1 MPVIPLP
8 EDPDLG
14 QLRRQAKELRRAVA
28 AGEPLAVAHAA
39 DVLGLPPA
47 EPFRLSAAQLVVARR
62 HGFASWPRLVA
73 HVRLVNEMTWH
84 PEAAGAQP
92 VAADELLRLAC
103 LSYTGDD
110 SPARRAGALALLAEQ
125 PAIARAS
132 VHTAAVAA
140 DVDATRGFLVDG
152 GRHTANA
159 AGGPFHWPPLMYLAY
174 ARHDPAIDGDAVA
187 ACAVALLDAGAD
199 PNAGVLWH
207 GLPSPFTV
215 ITGLLGEG
223 EQGPVA
229 QPRHP
234 HWQALTRLVLA
245 RGADA
250 NDSQGLYN
258 RMFVPGVEHLELLL
272 EFGLGTGDGGPW
284 RRRLGD
290 ALASPQQLVE
300 QQLRWAAMHD
310 MVDRVELLAAHGAD
324 GSTVIDAAARAGNT
338 AVVDALVAAGT
349 RAPALGAVDRLIALL
364 AAGDEEARAVA
375 AAHPRRLAAAKRQRP
390 SLLVD
395 AVAAERSAAV
405 RLLLDLGFDAGARG
419 RGDQPVNGEWETP
432 LHVAAGHG
440 RADLVRLLL
449 DAGADPTVRDRRF
462 DATPLGWAEHF
473 DHDDVA
479 ALLRPLTPPA

>member
-8 EDPDLG
+8 EDPDLA
-14 QLRRQAKELRRAVA
+14 QLRRQAKELCRAVA
-28 AGEPLAVAHAA
+28 AGEPLAVARVA
-39 DVLGLPPA
+39 DVLGAPPA
-47 EPFRLSAAQLVVARR
+47 EPFRLSDAQLMVARR
-62 HGFASWPRLVA
+62 YGFASWPRLVA
-73 HVRLVNEMTWH
+73 HVRLVNEINWH
-84 PEAAGAQP
+84 PEAAGPQAG
-92 VAADELLRLAC
+92 AADELLRLAC

-110 SPARRAGALALLAEQ
+110 GPARRAGAPALLAEQ

-132 VHTAAVAA
+132 VHTAAATA
-140 DVDATRGFLVDG
+140 DVDALRGFLGG
-152 GRHTANA
+152 GREAANA
-159 AGGPFHWPPLMYLAY
+159 RGGPFHWPPLMYLAY
-174 ARHDPAIDGDAVA
+174 ARHDPSIDGDAVA
-187 ACAVALLDAGAD
+187 ACAAALLDAGAD

-234 HWQALTRLVLA
+234 HWRALTRLVLA
-245 RGADA
+245 SGGEA

-258 RMFVPGVEHLELLL
+258 RMFEPGAEHLELLL
-272 EFGLGTGDGGPW
+272 KLGLGTGDGGPW

-290 ALASPQQLVE
+290 ALASPQQLVD
-300 QQLRWAAMHD
+300 QQLRWAAMHG

-324 GSTVIDAAARAGNT
+324 GSSVVDAAARAGHA

-349 RAPALGAVDRLIALL
+349 RAPSLDAVDRLIALL

-375 AAHPRRLAAAKRQRP
+375 AAHPRRLAAAKRRRP

-395 AVAAERSAAV
+395 AVAAERPAAV
-405 RLLLDLGFDAGARG
+405 RLLLDLGFDVDARG
-419 RGDQPVNGEWETP
+419 RGDQPVEGDWETP

-440 RADLVRLLL
+440 RVDLVRLLL
-449 DAGADPTVRDRRF
+449 DAGADPTVHDHRF

-479 ALLRPLTPPA
+479 TLLRPLAPPS